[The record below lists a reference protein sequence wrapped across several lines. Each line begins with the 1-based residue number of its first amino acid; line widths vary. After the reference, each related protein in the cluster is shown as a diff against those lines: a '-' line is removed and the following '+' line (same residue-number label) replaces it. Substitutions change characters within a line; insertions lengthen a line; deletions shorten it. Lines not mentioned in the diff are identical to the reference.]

1 LCHFPMRENDPESR
15 QSRRP
20 QRRRRQIANS
30 IHITTCVDDVSPLRA
45 LRSPTNR
52 VVQIAPTTV
61 AQSGNC
67 ATAHRRLSLPRKD
80 LQQVWQNP
88 EPIPS
93 PHCRLSLPRKDLHR
107 AWQILEPIPSL
118 HCRLSVPRK
127 DHHRAW
133 QIPVR
138 VASPR
143 HMSRNTAQGARPAN
157 RKLGVKHGDVSVE
170 VSDRSVGHRIE
181 RLWPRSRFSARGP
194 GWPACPQGAER
205 FGKRLHCP
213 GKLASTHRIGG
224 SCPTSKGL
232 LPISSC

>member
-1 LCHFPMRENDPESR
+1 MSPASGWMDLSGSGAIGEGLHEFR
-15 QSRRP
+15 
-20 QRRRRQIANS
+20 
-30 IHITTCVDDVSPLRA
+30 PLRA

-67 ATAHRRLSLPRKD
+67 AIAHRRVSLPRKD

-93 PHCRLSLPRKDLHR
+93 PHRRLSLPRKDLHR
-107 AWQILEPIPSL
+107 AWQIPE
-118 HCRLSVPRK
+118 
-127 DHHRAW
+127 
-133 QIPVR
+133 R
-138 VASPR
+138 VASSR
-143 HMSRNTAQGARPAN
+143 HISRNTAQGARPAN

-205 FGKRLHCP
+205 FGKRLHSP
-213 GKLASTHRIGG
+213 RQPASIR
-224 SCPTSKGL
+224 
-232 LPISSC
+232 